1 MSIHILHVE
10 DERDL
15 RSVFAEVIL
24 IIDSEVT
31 LKQFPSADDAL
42 GYIGEHGK
50 TVDVFV
56 LDIRLPG
63 VLTGLQLAANIREL
77 GCDGHIIITSAYQ
90 MPPVDLLQN
99 LRAEYVSKPWN
110 VPDFFMH
117 ILDSAA
123 K

>member
-1 MSIHILHVE
+1 MSIHILHIE

-24 IIDSEVT
+24 IIDSEVR
-31 LKQFPSADDAL
+31 LKQFQNADESL
-42 GYIGEHGK
+42 SYIVEYGA

-63 VLTGLQLAANIREL
+63 ELTGLQLAAKIREL
-77 GCDGHIIITSAYQ
+77 GCEGRIIITSAYQ